1 MEIDGNLLSGTQ
13 LWWMAALYALAL
25 FSAFRLAPWRRLLQ
39 AEQLHVFLG
48 SVVALI
54 VLWHLRGQIQPGLSF
69 HLLGLTTITLM
80 FGWSMALIAAS
91 LTLVAVSL
99 NAGYGWYGM
108 IASVLTTILIPI
120 TLTQVCLVLAR
131 SWLPKH
137 FFIYVLGNGFF
148 TAWLVAYVSGYTAVE
163 LLVMSDAYARTD
175 LEVTIIPFFPMMF
188 FPEAIINGWI
198 ITILVL
204 FCPNWVHSFSD
215 EQYVKGK

>member
-1 MEIDGNLLSGTQ
+1 
-13 LWWMAALYALAL
+13 
-25 FSAFRLAPWRRLLQ
+25 
-39 AEQLHVFLG
+39 
-48 SVVALI
+48 
-54 VLWHLRGQIQPGLSF
+54 
-69 HLLGLTTITLM
+69 
-80 FGWSMALIAAS
+80 
-91 LTLVAVSL
+91 
-99 NAGYGWYGM
+99 M